1 MKKSRLLSW
10 WNDSVCGPW
19 TENKLLSRKW
29 LTVVGFIFLAIVLD
43 IVGRA
48 LQESTIGA
56 VRDVIIAFIGVQGAI
71 DFWRYRTAK
80 KKEDLEERKKEREK
94 NDS

>member
-10 WNDSVCGPW
+10 WNNSVCGPW

-29 LTVVGFIFLAIVLD
+29 LTTVGFIFLAIVLD
-43 IVGRA
+43 IAGRA